1 MNKALTDWL
10 HYDAKAS
17 HYQEFKMA
25 NMKEAVSHREAAAQG
40 LERSDDRL
48 R

>member
-1 MNKALTDWL
+1 MNEALTDWL
-10 HYDAKAS
+10 HNDAKAS

-25 NMKEAVSHREAAAQG
+25 NKKEAVSHCVAAAQG